1 METVTSSFKGM
12 KLLSTPSITLGI
24 KKGVAVGVSLII
36 NSHLY
41 TIFCSGCV
49 FDGGVGHAF
58 MFNLPP
64 CVCIF

>member
-12 KLLSTPSITLGI
+12 KLPSIPSITLGR
-24 KKGVAVGVSLII
+24 KKGEAVGIRLII

-41 TIFCSGCV
+41 TIFCSGSV

-58 MFNLPP
+58 TFNIPP
-64 CVCIF
+64 HVIF